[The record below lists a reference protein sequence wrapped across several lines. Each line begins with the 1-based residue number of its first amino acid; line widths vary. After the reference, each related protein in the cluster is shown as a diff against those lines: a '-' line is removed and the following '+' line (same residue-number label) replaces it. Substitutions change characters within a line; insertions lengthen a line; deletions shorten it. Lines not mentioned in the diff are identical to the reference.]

1 MNDVPGARDA
11 SALSAAF
18 AYVLLNTAFPVSA
31 DGTGGAEAGDC
42 LADDLII
49 QGYADFIA
57 LVGHRAVRA
66 DPEARSFLCRVD
78 IRAEEKKLPAV
89 LFLLVIDHA
98 AHRFIVVAAA
108 GIFLTVGGDD
118 EERLFRYVLRAGILV
133 YVPDVMD
140 GSADSVKQRCAAA
153 GEIFLLRHGRNFAER
168 QTVVDDCAFIVEE
181 HE

>member
-1 MNDVPGARDA
+1 M
-11 SALSAAF
+11 
-18 AYVLLNTAFPVSA
+18 
-31 DGTGGAEAGDC
+31 
-42 LADDLII
+42 
-49 QGYADFIA
+49 
-57 LVGHRAVRA
+57 
-66 DPEARSFLCRVD
+66 
-78 IRAEEKKLPAV
+78 
-89 LFLLVIDHA
+89 IDHA

-181 HE
+181 HGGDERLAGFFLLLCDHGVEAADGVRLQS